1 MVIYLFVIV
10 CLFLDYYI
18 IGIFYLNKFYY
29 NQILCIFSRFFF
41 IDVFKRVEEKEEEE
55 ENQDTY
61 VSKFVIFVIFSLY
74 SGSNYMVDFNDFRLY
89 FSIKLQFFEEKDE
102 VNYDFNFGVI
112 KLEDFDLDLEKV
124 LTMVNVLSRKNG
136 DDEDF
141 YAIIDDVNLKLFVK
155 EDYDTFLFL
164 FERLGKI
171 ESKDEF
177 FLIYLELVFISKNGV
192 KEIESVLDEY

>member
-141 YAIIDDVNLKLFVK
+141 YAIIDDVNLKLLK

-177 FLIYLELVFISKNGV
+177 FLIYLELVFFSKNGV

>member
-1 MVIYLFVIV
+1 M
-10 CLFLDYYI
+10 
-18 IGIFYLNKFYY
+18 
-29 NQILCIFSRFFF
+29 
-41 IDVFKRVEEKEEEE
+41 
-55 ENQDTY
+55 
-61 VSKFVIFVIFSLY
+61 FVIFVIFSLY

-141 YAIIDDVNLKLFVK
+141 YVIIDDVNLKLFVK

>member
-74 SGSNYMVDFNDFRLY
+74 SGSNFMVDFNDFRLY

-141 YAIIDDVNLKLFVK
+141 YAIIDDVNLKLLK

-177 FLIYLELVFISKNGV
+177 FLIYLELVFFSKNGV

>member
-1 MVIYLFVIV
+1 
-10 CLFLDYYI
+10 
-18 IGIFYLNKFYY
+18 
-29 NQILCIFSRFFF
+29 
-41 IDVFKRVEEKEEEE
+41 
-55 ENQDTY
+55 
-61 VSKFVIFVIFSLY
+61 
-74 SGSNYMVDFNDFRLY
+74 
-89 FSIKLQFFEEKDE
+89 
-102 VNYDFNFGVI
+102 
-112 KLEDFDLDLEKV
+112 
-124 LTMVNVLSRKNG
+124 MVNVLSRKNG

-177 FLIYLELVFISKNGV
+177 FLIYLELVFFSKNGV